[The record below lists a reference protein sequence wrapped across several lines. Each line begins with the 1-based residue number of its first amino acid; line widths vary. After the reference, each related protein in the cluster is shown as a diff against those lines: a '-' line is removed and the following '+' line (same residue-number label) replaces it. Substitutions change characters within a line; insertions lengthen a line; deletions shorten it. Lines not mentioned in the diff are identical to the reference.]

1 VDIVQLQLKFD
12 AFTKIPFDM
21 GTIQN
26 ISNCATVE
34 IALANEKDTGLIL
47 SPGEKYEWTN
57 ATIYARSN
65 WGQGELAKVAVL
77 KLINGGGG
85 GSEPE
90 PEPPEDEIATDEE
103 VDEVLDE
110 VFGDDDQP

>member
-1 VDIVQLQLKFD
+1 
-12 AFTKIPFDM
+12 
-21 GTIQN
+21 
-26 ISNCATVE
+26 
-34 IALANEKDTGLIL
+34 
-47 SPGEKYEWTN
+47 
-57 ATIYARSN
+57 
-65 WGQGELAKVAVL
+65 VAVL

-110 VFGDDDQP
+110 VFGDDDITEVSTVGGTDTSGD